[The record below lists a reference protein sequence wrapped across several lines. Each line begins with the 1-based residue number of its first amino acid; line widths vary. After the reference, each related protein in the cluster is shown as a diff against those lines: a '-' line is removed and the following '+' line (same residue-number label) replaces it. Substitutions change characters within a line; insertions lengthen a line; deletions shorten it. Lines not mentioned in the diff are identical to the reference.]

1 MKIKQEKFENP
12 NQSIDYHIFT
22 RDFCEKHN
30 HEYHEIFIVLADT
43 VNYFIN
49 GRNLK
54 LNKKTLSFVKRTDC
68 HSFKGVNGSNAT
80 HINLYFSDEL
90 LKLVSNGIDINL
102 YTKLMQESVTFSLN
116 SQEYDYINY
125 TVDVINNS
133 NRNSYIYFTELKS
146 LLYNLLNIINRN
158 TNKLNLT
165 YPDWFNELILQ
176 IHKPSFISS
185 SVKDIYS
192 ACNYSEPIIINA
204 FKKFTGVTPVKYLN
218 ELKLNYACNMLKNTN
233 KTTLEISQDIGY
245 ESLSHFNRIF
255 KSHFNITPKQYR
267 NKR

>member
-1 MKIKQEKFENP
+1 MSIKQEKFENP

-30 HEYHEIFIVLADT
+30 HEYHEIFIVLADKI
-43 VNYFIN
+43 NYSIN
-49 GRNLK
+49 GKNVK
-54 LNKKTLSFVKRTDC
+54 LIEKTLSFVKKTDF
-68 HSFKGVNGSNAT
+68 HSFKGVNGNSAT

-102 YTKLMQESVTFSLN
+102 YSKLMQESVTFTLN

-125 TVDVINNS
+125 TVDVVNNS

-158 TNKLNLT
+158 INKLNLT

-176 IHKPSFISS
+176 VHKPSFISS
-185 SVKDIYS
+185 SVKDIYNAS
-192 ACNYSEPIIINA
+192 NYSEPIIINA
-204 FKKFTGVTPVKYLN
+204 FKKYTGVTPIKYLN

-255 KSHFNITPKQYR
+255 KTHFNITPKQYR
-267 NKR
+267 NKS